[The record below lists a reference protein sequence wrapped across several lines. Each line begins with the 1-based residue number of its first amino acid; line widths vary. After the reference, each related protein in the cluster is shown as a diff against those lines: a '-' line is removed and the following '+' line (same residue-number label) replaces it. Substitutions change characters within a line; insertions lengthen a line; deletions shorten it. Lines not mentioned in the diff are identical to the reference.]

1 MRLLLL
7 ILSFGLVL
15 AGCNPTE
22 NSAPQTDVTSDLI
35 APVDAERIINAD
47 QTPGEWLSHGRTYS
61 EQRFSPLAKI
71 DDKNVSQLGLAWY
84 FDLPT
89 KRGIETTPLI
99 ADGIMYFTGSWS
111 MVYAMDARTGKLLW
125 EYDPKV
131 DRAWAKNLCCDVVN
145 RGVALWG
152 DKTYVGTLDGR
163 LIALDRDTGKV
174 AWEVETRINTTD
186 AYSITG
192 APRIINGNV
201 IIGNGGA
208 EYSVRGYVTAYD
220 AESGKK
226 NWRFYTVPGNP
237 SEGFE
242 DDTQAMIAK
251 TWTGEWWKNGKGGGT
266 AWDSFAYDEKLN
278 LLYIGVGNGANWSQ
292 QVRSPEGGENLFI
305 SSIVAVNPDTGE
317 YVWHYQTTPGDSWDY
332 TATQHMILAEL
343 EIDGRKRDV
352 IMQAPKN
359 GFFYVIDRA
368 SGELISANNYVTVT
382 WASHID
388 PESGRPVETEIARA
402 ADPSKLIFPSLSGG
416 HNWHPMSYSP
426 ATGLVYI
433 PAKESFSA
441 FKLDANPDKY
451 KAEGY
456 GLDYDTGL
464 LFGVPDELT
473 SEQREGI
480 YTQAAQAQLIAWDPI
495 KNEEVWRK
503 QQGAYS
509 GSGILTTRGNLIFQ
523 GNLEGKFYALA
534 ADTGNE
540 VWSQDVQGGVM
551 GSPVSYELDGEQY
564 IAVVQGWGGES
575 GLSFGVITGHLNFIN
590 VSRLLVY
597 KLGANTAL
605 PRVEVVE
612 QALPMPTLEQSDA
625 EVIAQGNYIYHN
637 HCAGCHGGNATSAGM
652 IPDLR
657 YSINIIAPAWK
668 AIVIDGAL
676 EGNGMPNWSEYL
688 DIEEMEKVKAYVVHE
703 AKLGFER
710 GEKRMVKK

>member
-1 MRLLLL
+1 
-7 ILSFGLVL
+7 
-15 AGCNPTE
+15 
-22 NSAPQTDVTSDLI
+22 
-35 APVDAERIINAD
+35 
-47 QTPGEWLSHGRTYS
+47 
-61 EQRFSPLAKI
+61 
-71 DDKNVSQLGLAWY
+71 
-84 FDLPT
+84 
-89 KRGIETTPLI
+89 
-99 ADGIMYFTGSWS
+99 

-292 QVRSPEGGENLFI
+292 QVRSPEGGDNLFI

-441 FKLDANPDKY
+441 FKLDVNPDKY

-509 GSGILTTRGNLIFQ
+509 GSGILTTKGNLIFQ

-540 VWSQDVQGGVM
+540 VWSRDVQGGVM

-612 QALPMPTLEQSDA
+612 QTLPMPTLEQSDA

-703 AKLGFER
+703 ARLGFER
-710 GEKRMVKK
+710 IEKRMVKK

>member
-1 MRLLLL
+1 MRLLLV

-15 AGCNPTE
+15 SGCDQTE
-22 NSAPQTDVTSDLI
+22 TSPPKTDVTSNLI
-35 APVDAERIINAD
+35 APVNAARIINAD
-47 QTPGEWLSHGRTYS
+47 KTPGEWLSHGRTYS

-71 DDKNVSQLGLAWY
+71 TDENVSQLGLAWY
-84 FDLPT
+84 YDLPT

-152 DKTYVGTLDGR
+152 DKTYVATLDGR

-292 QVRSPEGGENLFI
+292 QVRSPEGGDNLFI

-441 FKLDANPDKY
+441 FKLDVNPDKY

-509 GSGILTTRGNLIFQ
+509 GSGILTTKGNLIFQ

-540 VWSQDVQGGVM
+540 VWSRDVQGGVM

-612 QALPMPTLEQSDA
+612 QTLPMPTLEQSDA

-657 YSINIIAPAWK
+657 YSINIIAPAWE

-703 AKLGFER
+703 ARLGFER
-710 GEKRMVKK
+710 IEKRMVKK